1 MAPGWRRGGASCCGP
16 LVSRSPTPAAGGG
29 AAGGAT
35 GSLSARSRPLT
46 GGCALALVV
55 PFALA
60 AWRIHRVALPALS
73 QTEDCRPQFPPRAQK
88 SLQGRGARTQA
99 RGALSPR
106 PAPAPRRPLPA
117 VRLCVCVC
125 VVGGGGGLH
134 PALGSLDLRSSSPE
148 RPQRPKPLP
157 LHGAL
162 GKTFKRQTRV
172 TSAVIPLKHSGPGVC
187 PHWPRA
193 PTRRPPGTASKSEPR
208 PL

>member
-1 MAPGWRRGGASCCGP
+1 MASGRGFLLPPAGVQEPHAGSRGGAP
-16 LVSRSPTPAAGGG
+16 LGEPRGHSAPGRALRLAAVPSPSLFPLPWPRGGSTESHSQPCPRRKTAGLSFPHEHRKACRAAGPGHKPEG
-29 AAGGAT
+29 PSVQG
-35 GSLSARSRPLT
+35 
-46 GGCALALVV
+46 
-55 PFALA
+55 
-60 AWRIHRVALPALS
+60 
-73 QTEDCRPQFPPRAQK
+73 PP
-88 SLQGRGARTQA
+88 
-99 RGALSPR
+99 
-106 PAPAPRRPLPA
+106 RPLPPPPRCSA
-117 VRLCVCVC
+117 LCVC
-125 VVGGGGGLH
+125 VVGGGGGLR

-148 RPQRPKPLP
+148 KPQRPKPLP

>member
-29 AAGGAT
+29 ARWGSHGVTQRPVAPSDWRLCPCPRCPLCPGCVADPPSRTPSPVPDGRLQASVSPTSTEKPAG
-35 GSLSARSRPLT
+35 
-46 GGCALALVV
+46 
-55 PFALA
+55 
-60 AWRIHRVALPALS
+60 
-73 QTEDCRPQFPPRAQK
+73 PRGQD
-88 SLQGRGARTQA
+88 T
-99 RGALSPR
+99 SPR
-106 PAPAPRRPLPA
+106 GPQSKARPGPLPPPPCCSA
-117 VRLCVCVC
+117 LCVC
-125 VVGGGGGLH
+125 VVGGGGGLR

>member
-1 MAPGWRRGGASCCGP
+1 MAPGWHRGGASRCGP

-29 AAGGAT
+29 GGWGNHGVTQRPVAPSDWRLCPRPRCPLCAG
-35 GSLSARSRPLT
+35 
-46 GGCALALVV
+46 
-55 PFALA
+55 
-60 AWRIHRVALPALS
+60 RVADPPSRTPSPVPDGRLQASVSPTSTEKPAGPRGQDTSPRGPQSKARPEPLP
-73 QTEDCRPQFPPRAQK
+73 PPPRC
-88 SLQGRGARTQA
+88 S
-99 RGALSPR
+99 AL
-106 PAPAPRRPLPA
+106 
-117 VRLCVCVC
+117 CVC